1 MVIKPRP
8 DTDKLSTAAL
18 STAITIL
25 KLIVLACRHL
35 LLPAFTTECPAKPRL
50 STSNGRFQLSHPLAG
65 IIIRTNLLTRIH
77 SPIPGGYYYED
88 LTINVTLRVLTR
100 KMLSPPSPG
109 GHVFQPTGTIFKL
122 VQDIIGTNLVT
133 KVLTTHRKKT
143 GTIFELIQESIRTNV
158 LTKFQ
163 NDWTIKIIF
172 RVLTR
177 FYYSHIRK
185 KPAPWW
191 PYIIET
197 DLLSKI
203 HENGTIYVASR
214 VQKASTLVAIFF
226 NRPES
231 FWNSFDEDRT
241 IHLASLV
248 KNAPPYDIIGTN
260 IVTKFHEDRTMNEKH
275 PAGGHVFQ
283 PTGRFELV
291 QDIIG
296 TNIVTIFH
304 EDRTMNEKHPAGG
317 HVFQPTGRFELVQDI
332 IGTNIVTKF
341 HDDST
346 INVASRVHI
355 TKNAPPPGGPVFQPT
370 GIIFELVQNIIWTN
384 LLTKVHKNQTI
395 NVASIVLTRKNGPP
409 PDGNVFQAT
418 VTIFELVQDI
428 AETNDLAKFH

>member
-214 VQKASTLVAIFF
+214 VQKASTL
-226 NRPES
+226 
-231 FWNSFDEDRT
+231 FDEDRT

-355 TKNAPPPGGPVFQPT
+355 TKKCSAPWGPVFQPT

>member
-18 STAITIL
+18 SSAITIL

-50 STSNGRFQLSHPLAG
+50 STSTGRFQLSHPLAG

-77 SPIPGGYYYED
+77 SSIPGGYVYQQTGTYYEE

-133 KVLTTHRKKT
+133 K
-143 GTIFELIQESIRTNV
+143 TNV
-158 LTKFQ
+158 LTKFH
-163 NDWTIKIIF
+163 NDWTINVIF

-203 HENGTIYVASR
+203 HENGTINVASR

-296 TNIVTIFH
+296 TNIVTKKNTPLVAMF
-304 EDRTMNEKHPAGG
+304 
-317 HVFQPTGRFELVQDI
+317 FQPTGRFELVQDI
-332 IGTNIVTKF
+332 IGTI
-341 HDDST
+341 
-346 INVASRVHI
+346 
-355 TKNAPPPGGPVFQPT
+355 
-370 GIIFELVQNIIWTN
+370 L
-384 LLTKVHKNQTI
+384 
-395 NVASIVLTRKNGPP
+395 
-409 PDGNVFQAT
+409 
-418 VTIFELVQDI
+418 
-428 AETNDLAKFH
+428 

>member
-1 MVIKPRP
+1 MVITRQVKPRP

-18 STAITIL
+18 SSAITIL

-35 LLPAFTTECPAKPRL
+35 LLPVSLL
-50 STSNGRFQLSHPLAG
+50 STL
-65 IIIRTNLLTRIH
+65 TNLLTRIH

-122 VQDIIGTNLVT
+122 VQDIIGTNLY
-133 KVLTTHRKKT
+133 KAIEKKT

-158 LTKFQ
+158 LTKFH
-163 NDWTIKIIF
+163 NDWTINPPPGGHVFQPI
-172 RVLTR
+172 
-177 FYYSHIRK
+177 H
-185 KPAPWW
+185 
-191 PYIIET
+191 
-197 DLLSKI
+197 LLSKI

-248 KNAPPYDIIGTN
+248 HIWKNAPPYDIIGTN

-296 TNIVTIFH
+296 TNIVTKFH

-355 TKNAPPPGGPVFQPT
+355 TKNAPPPAGPVFQPT

-395 NVASIVLTRKNGPP
+395 NVASIVLTRKNG
-409 PDGNVFQAT
+409 NVFQAT

-428 AETNDLAKFH
+428 AETNDLTKFH